1 MPLSQIKRGKK
12 AYDMKKT
19 IFCFLFSIFLVT
31 AIHAQVDRS
40 QRPQPGP
47 APAVQ
52 LGDFESFTTDNG
64 IRVIVVEN
72 RRIPVISFQL
82 TLDIDPFLEG
92 DAKGYV
98 DFAGSLMRE
107 GTTNRT
113 KQEIDEA
120 IDFIGANLSSFST
133 GMFASSLTR
142 HKHTLLEL
150 MADILM
156 NPTFPEEELQRRITQ
171 SRTGLRNVP
180 TDGSSI
186 LRNVS
191 LTQVYGQDHPYGEIV
206 TEETLDNITVELL
219 RDYYNTYFKPNNAY
233 MVIVGD
239 IDVAEAK
246 SVMDRY
252 FSNWEKGDV
261 PSHTYP
267 TPVPPPGRRVAFAE
281 RMGAS
286 QSHLAVTYPL
296 VLTPGHEDAIKVS
309 VMNSILGGGVFSGRL
324 MQNLRE
330 DKGYTYGARSR
341 ISTDRIVSRFTAQT
355 EIRNSV
361 TDSTVVEIL
370 YEMERLINE
379 PVEEE
384 DLQLVKN
391 FMNGSFARS
400 LESPRTIA
408 NFALNIKRFGLP
420 EDYYA
425 TYLEKLAAVS
435 VDDVQQMASK
445 YLKPDNAIIIA
456 VGNKEEVAPT
466 LEKFSAT
473 GEVELFDPFGRPW
486 VPAELTEVPADV
498 TVETVLEKYFNAIG
512 GKENFEKINDMTQVM
527 KTSMMGMEI
536 TLTSYQKAPHYL
548 RIETAMG
555 GNVMSTQLFD
565 GQKAVVTSPMGKQE
579 FTEGP
584 EFEMMKMQAIM
595 NIEMN
600 YKDYGIEKSLAG
612 IETLD
617 GKDAYKIEVI
627 TPQGQKT
634 YEYYDAENGYK
645 IRTDSEQG
653 TANIS
658 DYREIVIQEGEKPS
672 FFARLFG
679 KKATEPVVL
688 KFPHLI
694 EQQAGPQTLELEI
707 VEIKIDTNLED
718 SKFEI

>member
-1 MPLSQIKRGKK
+1 
-12 AYDMKKT
+12 MKK
-19 IFCFLFSIFLVT
+19 IISYLLFSIFLVLT
-31 AIHAQVDRS
+31 VQAQLDRS

-47 APAVQ
+47 APVVQ
-52 LGDFESFTTDNG
+52 LGEFESFTTDNG
-64 IRVIVVEN
+64 IQVIVVEN
-72 RRIPVISFQL
+72 RKIPVISFQL
-82 TLDIDPFLEG
+82 SLDIDPVLEE

-98 DFAGSLMRE
+98 NFAGSLMRE

-120 IDFIGANLSSFST
+120 VDFIGASLSTFSS

-142 HKHTLLEL
+142 HKHSLLEL
-150 MADILM
+150 MSDILL
-156 NPTFPEEELQRRITQ
+156 NPTFPEAELERRLSQ
-171 SRTGLRNVP
+171 SRTSLKNVP
-180 TDGSSI
+180 TDGNSI
-186 LRNVS
+186 LRNLSVS
-191 LTQVYGQDHPYGEIV
+191 QVYGMDHPYGEV
-206 TEETLDNITVELL
+206 TTEETLDNINVDLL
-219 RDYYNTYFKPNNAY
+219 KEYYNTYFKPNVAY
-233 MVIVGD
+233 LVIVGD
-239 IDVAEAK
+239 IDVVEAK
-246 SVMDRY
+246 QLIDQY
-252 FSNWEKGDV
+252 FGQWEEGDV
-261 PSHTYP
+261 PSHNYSIP
-267 TPVPPPGRRVAFAE
+267 TPPAGRRVAFAE
-281 RMGAS
+281 RVGAS
-286 QSHLAVTYPL
+286 QSNVAVTYPV

-330 DKGYTYGARSR
+330 DKGYTYGARSN
-341 ISTDRIVSRFTAQT
+341 ISTDELVGRFVAQT
-355 EIRNSV
+355 EVRNSV

-379 PVEEE
+379 PVEET

-408 NFALNIKRFGLP
+408 NFALNIKRYNLP

-435 VDDVQQMASK
+435 VEDVQQMAAK
-445 YLKPDNAIIIA
+445 YLKPDNAIVIA
-456 VGNKEEVAPT
+456 VGNKEEVVPT

-473 GEVELFDPFGRPW
+473 GDVELFDAFGRPW
-486 VPAELTEVPADV
+486 APAEMAEIPEGV
-498 TVETVLEKYFNAIG
+498 TVETVLNKYYDAIG
-512 GKENFEKINDMTQVM
+512 GKEHFSSINDMTQVM

-536 TLTSYQKAPHYL
+536 TMTSYQKAPDKL
-548 RIETAMG
+548 RVETAMG

-612 IETLD
+612 IETVD

-634 YEYYDAENGYK
+634 YEYYDVETGYK

-658 DYREIVIQEGEKPS
+658 DYREIVIKEGEKPS

-679 KKATEPVVL
+679 KKGTDPVAL
-688 KFPHLI
+688 KFPHRI

-707 VEIKIDTNLED
+707 VEIKIDSDLED
-718 SKFEI
+718 SIFEI

>member
-1 MPLSQIKRGKK
+1 
-12 AYDMKKT
+12 MKKT
-19 IFCFLFSIFLVT
+19 FFCFLLSIFLISTVY
-31 AIHAQVDRS
+31 AQLDRS

-47 APAVQ
+47 APLVQ

-72 RRIPVISFQL
+72 RKIPVISFQL
-82 TLDIDPFLEG
+82 TLDIDPVLEG

-98 DFAGSLMRE
+98 SFAGALMRE
-107 GTTNRT
+107 GTTNRS

-120 IDFIGANLSSFST
+120 IDFIGASLSTGST

-142 HKHTLLEL
+142 HRHILLEL
-150 MADILM
+150 MSDILL
-156 NPTFPEEELQRRITQ
+156 NPTFPEAELERRISQT
-171 SRTGLRNVP
+171 RTGLRNTP
-180 TDGSSI
+180 TDGGSI
-186 LRNVS
+186 LRNLS
-191 LTQVYGQDHPYGEIV
+191 STLVYGPNHPYGEIT
-206 TEETLDNITVELL
+206 TEETLDNINVDLL
-219 RDYYNTYFKPNNAY
+219 IEYYNTYFKPNVAY

-246 SVMDRY
+246 QLMDQY
-252 FSNWEKGDV
+252 FEEWERGTV
-261 PSHTYP
+261 PTHTYP
-267 TPVPPPGRRVAFAE
+267 TPTAPEGRRVAFAE
-281 RMGAS
+281 RLGAS
-286 QSHLAVTYPL
+286 QSNVAVTYPL
-296 VLTPGHEDAIKVS
+296 ELTPGHEDAIKVS

-330 DKGYTYGARSR
+330 DKGYTYGARSN
-341 ISTDRIVSRFTAQT
+341 ISTDQLVGRFVAQT
-355 EIRNSV
+355 EVRNSV

-370 YEMERLINE
+370 YEMDRLRNE
-379 PVEEE
+379 PVTEE

-408 NFALNIKRFGLP
+408 NFALNIKRYNLP

-435 VDDVQQMASK
+435 VNDVQQMAQS

-456 VGNKEEVAPT
+456 VGNKEEVVPT

-473 GEVELFDPFGRPW
+473 GEVELFDAFGRPW
-486 VPAELTEVPADV
+486 TPAELAEAPAHV
-498 TVETVLEKYFNAIG
+498 TLETVLEKYFNAIG
-512 GKENFEKINDMTQVM
+512 GKENFENIKDMTQVM

-548 RIETAMG
+548 RIETGMG
-555 GNVMSTQLFD
+555 GNVMSTQLFN
-565 GQKAVVTSPMGKQE
+565 GEKAVVTSPMGKQE

-595 NIEMN
+595 NMEMN
-600 YKDYGIEKSLAG
+600 YKDYGIAKTLEG
-612 IETLD
+612 IESVD
-617 GKDAYKIEVI
+617 GNDAYKVEVV

-634 YEYYDAENGYK
+634 YEYYDVDSGLK
-645 IRTDSEQG
+645 IRTESAQG
-653 TANIS
+653 VAKIS
-658 DYREIVIQEGEKPS
+658 DYREVMVREGEKPS
-672 FFARLFG
+672 FFGRLFG
-679 KKATEPVVL
+679 KKAIGPVVL
-688 KFPHLI
+688 KFPHRI
-694 EQQAGPQTLELEI
+694 EQQAGPQTLDMEI
-707 VEIKIDTNLED
+707 VEILIDTNLDD

>member
-1 MPLSQIKRGKK
+1 
-12 AYDMKKT
+12 MKK
-19 IFCFLFSIFLVT
+19 IISYLLFSIFLVLT
-31 AIHAQVDRS
+31 VQAQLDRS

-47 APAVQ
+47 APVVQ
-52 LGDFESFTTDNG
+52 LGEFESFTTDNG
-64 IRVIVVEN
+64 IQVIVVEN
-72 RRIPVISFQL
+72 RKIPVISFQL
-82 TLDIDPFLEG
+82 SLDIDPVLEE

-98 DFAGSLMRE
+98 SFAGSLMRE

-120 IDFIGANLSSFST
+120 IDFIGANLSTGSS

-142 HKHTLLEL
+142 HKHTLLDL
-150 MADILM
+150 MSDILL
-156 NPTFPEEELQRRITQ
+156 NPTFPEAELDRRLSQ
-171 SRTGLRNVP
+171 SRTGLKNVP
-180 TDGSSI
+180 TDGNSI
-186 LRNVS
+186 LRNLSV
-191 LTQVYGQDHPYGEIV
+191 TQVYGNDHPYGEV
-206 TEETLDNITVELL
+206 TTEENLDNITVDLL
-219 RDYYNTYFKPNNAY
+219 KEYYNTYFKPNVAY

-239 IDVAEAK
+239 IDVTEAK
-246 SVMDRY
+246 QLIDQY
-252 FSNWEKGDV
+252 FGNWEKGNV
-261 PSHTYP
+261 PSHNYAIP
-267 TPVPPPGRRVAFAE
+267 TPPAGRRVLFAE
-281 RMGAS
+281 RVGAS
-286 QSHLAVTYPL
+286 QSNVAVTYPV

-330 DKGYTYGARSR
+330 DKGYTYGARSN
-341 ISTDRIVSRFTAQT
+341 ISTDELVGRFVAQT
-355 EIRNSV
+355 EVRNSV

-370 YEMERLINE
+370 YEMEQLIDE
-379 PVEEE
+379 PVDEA

-408 NFALNIKRFGLP
+408 NFALNIKRYDLP

-435 VDDVQQMASK
+435 VQDVQQMAAK
-445 YLKPDNAIIIA
+445 YLKPDNAIVIA
-456 VGNKEEVAPT
+456 VGSKEEVVPT
-466 LEKFSAT
+466 LGKFSAT
-473 GEVELFDPFGRPW
+473 GEVELFDAFGRPW
-486 VPAELTEVPADV
+486 VAAEMAEVPAGV
-498 TVETVLEKYFNAIG
+498 TVETVVNKYYDAIG
-512 GKENFEKINDMTQVM
+512 GKEHFSSINDMTQVM
-527 KTSMMGMEI
+527 KTSVQGMEI
-536 TLTSYQKAPHYL
+536 TMTSYQKAPDKL
-548 RIETAMG
+548 KVETALG

-565 GQKAVVTSPMGKQE
+565 GNKAVITSPMGKQE
-579 FTEGP
+579 FTEGK

-600 YKDYGIEKSLAG
+600 YKDYGIEKSLVG
-612 IETLD
+612 IETVD
-617 GKDAYKIEVI
+617 GKDAYKIEVL

-634 YEYYDAENGYK
+634 YEYYDLETGYK

-653 TANIS
+653 TAKIS
-658 DYREIVIQEGEKPS
+658 DYREIVIKEGEKPS

-707 VEIKIDTNLED
+707 VEIKIDSNLED